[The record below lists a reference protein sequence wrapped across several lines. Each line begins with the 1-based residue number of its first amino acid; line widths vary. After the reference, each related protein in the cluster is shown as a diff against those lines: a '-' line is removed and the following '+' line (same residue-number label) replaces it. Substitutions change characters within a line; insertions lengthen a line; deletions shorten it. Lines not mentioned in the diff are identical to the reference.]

1 MEVVS
6 RSTQEEVDEESLK
19 WAAIQRLPTERRI
32 RRGILT
38 EEDEEAK
45 EVDIKSLGLQQLKN
59 LLERLVKNGQE
70 EDNEKFLLK
79 LRTALIGTYTSSRGI
94 NIWVIRGLH
103 CTSKKQMCIT
113 LHTFV

>member
-1 MEVVS
+1 MEVFT

-32 RRGILT
+32 RKGILT

-45 EVDIKSLGLQQLKN
+45 EVDIGSLGLQQLKN

-79 LRTALIGTYTSSRGI
+79 LKNRFDRYVHKLMR
-94 NIWVIRGLH
+94 N
-103 CTSKKQMCIT
+103 
-113 LHTFV
+113 

>member
-1 MEVVS
+1 MEVLS

-19 WAAIQRLPTERRI
+19 WAAIQRLP
-32 RRGILT
+32 T

-79 LRTALIGTYTSSRGI
+79 LKNRFDRYVYKLMR
-94 NIWVIRGLH
+94 N
-103 CTSKKQMCIT
+103 
-113 LHTFV
+113 

>member
-19 WAAIQRLPTERRI
+19 WAAIHRLPTERRI

-79 LRTALIGTYTSSRGI
+79 LKNHFDRYVYKFMR
-94 NIWVIRGLH
+94 N
-103 CTSKKQMCIT
+103 
-113 LHTFV
+113 

>member
-45 EVDIKSLGLQQLKN
+45 EVDIKRLGLQQLKN

-79 LRTALIGTYTSSRGI
+79 LKNRFDRYVYKLMR
-94 NIWVIRGLH
+94 N
-103 CTSKKQMCIT
+103 
-113 LHTFV
+113 